1 MLGHGLTIAR
11 RESDANCVA
20 IAFSLSRRLMP
31 VLLSAQATY
40 DFTLARRLKLEA
52 SSQLPVALRVCL
64 ASDN

>member
-1 MLGHGLTIAR
+1 
-11 RESDANCVA
+11 
-20 IAFSLSRRLMP
+20 MP